1 MKVWPRSEG
10 IRRVLRHANGVGFQD
25 EGPADWPDDPF
36 TRRTMLDGDVTA
48 EDPGAAEGQRKA
60 EAEAGTGAGA
70 AERHGEAEAAPEA
83 TTEATPSRKSKKE

>member
-48 EDPGAAEGQRKA
+48 EDPGAGAQSAEAKKPKA
-60 EAEAGTGAGA
+60 EAK
-70 AERHGEAEAAPEA
+70 AEA
-83 TTEATPSRKSKKE
+83 KKE

>member
-48 EDPGAAEGQRKA
+48 EDPGA
-60 EAEAGTGAGA
+60 GAQSA
-70 AERHGEAEAAPEA
+70 QAPEA
-83 TTEATPSRKSKKE
+83 PPASAPEAPPPEEQTAKKGRSRE